1 MSHFDQLTKNKQNNN
16 EKKAEKEKRKCE
28 GGIYIFIYFL
38 LAPHWTLSCHSRTSD
53 QSKLTT

>member
-28 GGIYIFIYFL
+28 GGIYIFFASSPLDIVM
-38 LAPHWTLSCHSRTSD
+38 S
-53 QSKLTT
+53 